1 MTAGC
6 ENNGRQGV
14 TLYFANLTSVRSFT
28 DEEWSTALPA
38 FQRLAAEAGLT
49 GNSAMQDSAQAHD
62 VRFNIDD
69 GRTLVFGSIEASLI
83 TGSIACRLP
92 GEGKAP

>member
-38 FQRLAAEAGLT
+38 FQRLAAEA
-49 GNSAMQDSAQAHD
+49 D
-62 VRFNIDD
+62 
-69 GRTLVFGSIEASLI
+69 
-83 TGSIACRLP
+83 
-92 GEGKAP
+92 